1 MDPTITA
8 LIVAATS
15 LVGNLALLVKVITD
29 KIKLTNERAATAAA
43 RDKDSQALHDATQKN
58 TWDIGILRDEM
69 NLLKTQQQDTEHE
82 ISIVVKE
89 LAVVSTKL
97 DNLIEL
103 VKQEHV

>member
-1 MDPTITA
+1 MTPE
-8 LIVAATS
+8 
-15 LVGNLALLVKVITD
+15 LVGAIIAFLLAVTTLVKVVTD
-29 KIKLTNERAATAAA
+29 KIKLTSERAATKAE
-43 RDKDSQALHDATQKN
+43 RDADSQALHDATQKN
-58 TWDIGILRDEM
+58 IWEIGILRDEM

-103 VKQEHV
+103 VKQEHT

>member
-1 MDPTITA
+1 MTPELAGA
-8 LIVAATS
+8 LI
-15 LVGNLALLVKVITD
+15 ALLVALTTLVKVVTD
-29 KIKLTNERAATAAA
+29 RIKLTNERAATKAE

-58 TWDIGILRDEM
+58 TWEIGTLRDAM
-69 NLLKTQQQDTEHE
+69 SLLKTQQQDTEHE

-103 VKQEHV
+103 VKQEHA